1 MLDAGWVVIAPDLRG
16 TGETQPKGE
25 AIGGAADHHSAEHA
39 VWLGR
44 PLLGQWLIDVAS
56 LLTWMVG
63 QPGYRKD
70 RLAVMG
76 LGQAGLVALC
86 ASALMDRGLS
96 GVAVVDMPTSLLVP
110 EAYPA
115 GTRMGLLAPGLLR
128 AGDIPQLA
136 ALTAPRRLA
145 IHGGVDALARKLDAA
160 SLAKTYGFTRDI
172 YRRVDAAE
180 ALNLASEAKAAEL
193 ASWLGK

>member
-1 MLDAGWVVIAPDLRG
+1 MALTMNTEPGLAMPALVRYRAGAAGKVPACLLLHLDGKDAALKHPQAAALLDAGWVVIAPDLRG

-86 ASALMDRGLS
+86 RRRHRWTRACPASPSWTCPHRSWFLKHTPPARAWACWLPACCGP
-96 GVAVVDMPTSLLVP
+96 ATSL
-110 EAYPA
+110 
-115 GTRMGLLAPGLLR
+115 
-128 AGDIPQLA
+128 
-136 ALTAPRRLA
+136 
-145 IHGGVDALARKLDAA
+145 
-160 SLAKTYGFTRDI
+160 SLPP
-172 YRRVDAAE
+172 
-180 ALNLASEAKAAEL
+180 
-193 ASWLGK
+193 